1 MGDRTVSAWHAVTD
15 SDAFRWF
22 AKRGPGRPI
31 LRSRA
36 FRRVDTVR
44 RHTLASSA
52 MRRSP
57 DRFAQVRTFCF
68 FVGHNKSGTSLL
80 GGLLDAHRHIVLA
93 DEVDALRYVEAGFA
107 REQIFHLLE
116 RGSRS
121 EARKGRVTAR
131 RLQPYS
137 YHVPGQWQ
145 GDTDVPHVV
154 GDGRSGTST
163 RRLGARPDL
172 CDRIRGLMPGVDVRL
187 IQVIRNPFDPISL
200 MMVRGNRSFARAID
214 HYFAA
219 CETLT
224 RIRRAQGSAVIPVR
238 YEVFVADPVSGLMSV
253 CAFLG
258 VDADRGY
265 LDACASVVR
274 PRPDRG
280 RELVPWTRSL
290 IDDVER
296 RLARFDFLEGYTYA
310 S

>member
-1 MGDRTVSAWHAVTD
+1 MNAWHVVTD

-44 RHTLASSA
+44 RHALASSA
-52 MRRSP
+52 ARRAP
-57 DRFAQVRTFCF
+57 DRYARVRTFCL

-80 GGLLDAHRHIVLA
+80 GGLLDAHRDIVLA
-93 DEVDALRYVEAGFA
+93 DEVDALRYVEAGFG
-107 REQIFHLLE
+107 RDQIFHLLE

-131 RLQPYS
+131 RLRPYS
-137 YHVPGQWQ
+137 YRVPGQWQ
-145 GDTDVPHVV
+145 GNALVPLVV
-154 GDGRSGTST
+154 GDSTSGTST
-163 RRLGARPDL
+163 RRLGARPHL
-172 CDRIRGLMPGVDVRL
+172 CEQIRRMMPGVDLRF

-200 MMVRGNRSFARAID
+200 MMVRGGRSFANAVD
-214 HYFAA
+214 LYFAA

-224 RIRRAQGSAVIPVR
+224 RIRRGQGSAVLPVR
-238 YEVFVADPVSGLMSV
+238 YEVFVADPVAGLTSA

-265 LDACASVVR
+265 LDACVSVVR
-274 PRPDRG
+274 PQPDRG
-280 RELVPWTRSL
+280 RELVRWTRPW
-290 IDDVER
+290 IDEVER
-296 RLARFDFLEGYTYA
+296 RLARVDFLEGYTYA

>member
-1 MGDRTVSAWHAVTD
+1 MNAWHDVTD
-15 SDAFRWF
+15 SEAFRWF

-31 LRSRA
+31 LRSQA

-44 RHTLASSA
+44 RRALASSA
-52 MRRSP
+52 VRRAP
-57 DRFAQVRTFCF
+57 DRFAQVRTFCV

-80 GGLLDAHRHIVLA
+80 GGLLDAHRDIVLA

-107 REQIFHLLE
+107 RDQILYLLE

-137 YHVPGQWQ
+137 YRVPGQWQ
-145 GDTDVPHVV
+145 GSTLVPLVV
-154 GDGRSGTST
+154 GDSTSVIST
-163 RRLGARPDL
+163 RRPGARPDL
-172 CDRIRGLMPGVDVRL
+172 CGRMRSLMPGVDVRL

-200 MMVRGNRSFARAID
+200 MMVRGGRSFANSID

-219 CETLT
+219 CETLA
-224 RIRRAQGSAVIPVR
+224 RIRRTEGGAILPVR
-238 YEVFVADPVSGLMSV
+238 YEAFVGDPIAGLTSA

-265 LDACASVVR
+265 LDACASIVR
-274 PRPDRG
+274 PEPDRG
-280 RELVPWTRSL
+280 REMVRWTRPW

-296 RLARFDFLEGYTYA
+296 RLARFDFLEGYSYE

>member
-1 MGDRTVSAWHAVTD
+1 MNAWHVVTD

-36 FRRVDTVR
+36 FRRVNTAR
-44 RHTLASSA
+44 RHALASSA
-52 MRRSP
+52 LRRAP
-57 DRFAQVRTFCF
+57 DRFARVRTFCF
-68 FVGHNKSGTSLL
+68 FVGHNKSGASLL
-80 GGLLDAHRHIVLA
+80 GGLLDAHSHVVLA
-93 DEVDALRYVEAGFA
+93 DEVDALRYVEVGFT
-107 REQIFHLLE
+107 RDQIFQLLE

-137 YHVPGQWQ
+137 YQVPGQWQ
-145 GDTDVPHVV
+145 GNAAVPFVV
-154 GDGRSGTST
+154 GDSTTGTST

-172 CDRIRGLMPGVDVRL
+172 CQRVRRIMPGVDVRL

-200 MMVRGNRSFARAID
+200 MMVRGDRSFANAID

-219 CETLT
+219 CETLA
-224 RIRRAQGSAVIPVR
+224 RIRRSDDAVLPVR
-238 YEVFVADPVSGLMSV
+238 YETFVGDPVAGLRSV

-258 VDADRGY
+258 VDAGRGY
-265 LDACASVVR
+265 LDACASIVR
-274 PRPDRG
+274 PQPDRG
-280 RELVPWTRSL
+280 RELVPWAQPW
-290 IDDVER
+290 IDDVEH
-296 RLARFDFLEGYTYA
+296 RLARFDFLEGYSYE

>member
-1 MGDRTVSAWHAVTD
+1 VTAWHAVTD
-15 SDAFRWF
+15 SEAFRWF
-22 AKRGPGRPI
+22 AKRGPGRVV

-36 FRRVDTVR
+36 FGRVDALR
-44 RHTLASSA
+44 RHALASSA
-52 MRRSP
+52 VRRTP

-80 GGLLDAHRHIVLA
+80 GGLLDAHHAIVLA
-93 DEVDALRYVEAGFA
+93 DELDALRYVEAGFA
-107 REQIFHLLE
+107 RDHIFHLVE
-116 RGSRS
+116 RGSRN

-137 YHVPGQWQ
+137 YRVPGQWQ
-145 GDTDVPHVV
+145 GDTQVPLVV
-154 GDGRSGTST
+154 GDSTSGAST

-172 CDRIRGLMPGVDVRL
+172 TGRLRALMPGVDLRL

-200 MMVRGNRSFARAID
+200 MMVRGGRSFANAID

-219 CETLT
+219 CEALAH
-224 RIRRAQGSAVIPVR
+224 IRRAEGPALLPVR
-238 YEVFVADPVSGLMSV
+238 YEAFVGDPLRGLSSV

-258 VDADRGY
+258 IDADREY
-265 LDACASVVR
+265 LDACASIVR

-280 RELVPWTRSL
+280 RELVPWTRSW

-296 RLARFDFLEGYTYA
+296 RLARFDFLEGYAYGN
-310 S
+310 